1 MLYRVISLN
10 SLLIMIYFACGILLF
25 VPYSANAMDDEE
37 IKVCNKAVPNGAMGV
52 GVAAMVQRP
61 TITACSDSSSACSA
75 IFTLHTPDATLRD
88 QLNP

>member
-37 IKVCNKAVPNGAMGV
+37 IKVCNKAVPNGAGR
-52 GVAAMVQRP
+52 MVQRP
-61 TITACSDSSSACSA
+61 TVTACSDSNSACSA
-75 IFTLHTPDATLRD
+75 IFTLNTPGDTLRD

>member
-25 VPYSANAMDDEE
+25 VPYSANAMADEV
-37 IKVCNKAVPNGAMGV
+37 IKVCNKAVPNGA
-52 GVAAMVQRP
+52 AAMVQRP
-61 TITACSDSSSACSA
+61 TITGCSDSNSACFA
-75 IFTLHTPDATLRD
+75 IFTLNTPDVTLRD